1 MYYVINQNID
11 YLLNDR
17 IEKIYFK
24 IYYQVETDKFFLT
37 TDNLINKKAIF
48 IRLEKAIQ
56 IY

>member
-48 IRLEKAIQ
+48 IRLEKELVI
-56 IY
+56 